1 MGATPVRESNDES
14 DVRIRDALIAGSER
28 ALAEVYDTY
37 GPVVYGVALH
47 ITRDQG
53 AAEDIVQDVFV
64 ELWRRPER
72 FDPQRAALRGWL
84 SMLARRRGIDWV
96 RRRRT
101 RQDLSLTAVE
111 LASSGFEDDV
121 LALSRTSRSARRS
134 RICRCPYTAAPSAR
148 SKTSTP
154 RSAASSPA
162 GTLIPALRL
171 DQSRRPD
178 PQESEPSEDLRRGA
192 LEESLHR
199 LLARG
204 DRRPARHR
212 RPHPAHPDPQPAAR
226 HRARHPSSTP
236 AAVPSAQCSP
246 RRLADRARPGS
257 REGQRSTS
265 PSRRHFPSCQ
275 AIHGRGLLLR
285 TGGPALFC
293 CEMYTGAAGGGWRP
307 TIRR

>member
-1 MGATPVRESNDES
+1 MRESNDES

-121 LALSRTSRSARRS
+121 LASVAYKQVRKAVEDLPMPHRQAIFLAYYHGLTS
-134 RICRCPYTAAPSAR
+134 
-148 SKTSTP
+148 P
-154 RSAASSPA
+154 RGPQ
-162 GTLIPALRL
+162 GLHHRLERKWRLRGALRL
-171 DQSRRPD
+171 DRQS
-178 PQESEPSEDLRRGA
+178 
-192 LEESLHR
+192 
-199 LLARG
+199 
-204 DRRPARHR
+204 
-212 RPHPAHPDPQPAAR
+212 
-226 HRARHPSSTP
+226 
-236 AAVPSAQCSP
+236 
-246 RRLADRARPGS
+246 ADREILQKANP
-257 REGQRSTS
+257 E
-265 PSRRHFPSCQ
+265 
-275 AIHGRGLLLR
+275 
-285 TGGPALFC
+285 
-293 CEMYTGAAGGGWRP
+293 
-307 TIRR
+307 